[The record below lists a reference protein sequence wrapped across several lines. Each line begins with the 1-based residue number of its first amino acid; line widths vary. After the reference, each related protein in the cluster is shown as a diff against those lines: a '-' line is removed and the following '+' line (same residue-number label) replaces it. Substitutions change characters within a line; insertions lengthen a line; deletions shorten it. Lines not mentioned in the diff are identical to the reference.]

1 MPSPPVSQIQKEA
14 DVISKNM
21 PFKIFLDHYPP
32 SPLHRRP
39 KKKDTRS
46 KTDWTT
52 SSWSER
58 CNTTVDTQVPGDG
71 GAGVSFADEVSWL
84 LPIQEDEKRGW

>member
-14 DVISKNM
+14 DVISKNL

-58 CNTTVDTQVPGDG
+58 CNTAHHG
-71 GAGVSFADEVSWL
+71 GHTSAGRRRSGGLVC
-84 LPIQEDEKRGW
+84 R